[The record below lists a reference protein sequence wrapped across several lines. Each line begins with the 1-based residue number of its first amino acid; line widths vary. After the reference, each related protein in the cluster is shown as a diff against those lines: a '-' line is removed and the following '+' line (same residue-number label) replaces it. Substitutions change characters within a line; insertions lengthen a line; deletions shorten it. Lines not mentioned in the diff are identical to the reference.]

1 MKILHITEAM
11 GGGVANIMSLLAQAQ
26 AKQGHEVVV
35 AHSMRPDTPKEQLG
49 ELFPSPISRQELTM
63 VTEIRPLADLK
74 SLLSVTKLLQQ
85 SKPDVIHLHSSKAG
99 VVGRVAARVL
109 GMQHKVFYTPHG
121 LSFLRQDVSQQ
132 KQRLFKS
139 IERFMSACGGTIV
152 ACSASE
158 ADLVKQSL
166 KNQRVVFVENSVDVE
181 RVPAKQY
188 PVGPQDFVQVVTS
201 GRVCYPKAPWRFAK
215 LAQETLGTNLRF
227 KWLGD
232 GELREDLQVN
242 QGKLPENLEIT
253 GWLQRH
259 DLYTELLK
267 ADIFVLPSLWEG
279 MPLALIEAQVVGL
292 PCIVTDVTGCRDV
305 VENGV
310 TGFVCKDEAELL
322 EKLRL
327 LASDAALRQ
336 SMGLAARNK
345 ALSRFNVDRMAVEMQ
360 SVYQGAK
367 AA

>member
-26 AKQGHEVVV
+26 VKQGHEVIV
-35 AHSMRPDTPKEQLG
+35 AHSIRPDTPKEQLG
-49 ELFPSPISRQELTM
+49 ELFPSPICRQELTM

-74 SLLSVTKLLQQ
+74 SLFSVIRLLNQT
-85 SKPDVIHLHSSKAG
+85 KPDVIHLHSSKAG
-99 VVGRVAARVL
+99 VLGRIAARVL
-109 GMQHKVFYTPHG
+109 GMQRKVFYTPHG

-132 KQRLFKS
+132 KQRLFRS
-139 IERFMSACGGTIV
+139 IERFVGACGGTIV

-158 ADLVKQSL
+158 AGLVKQSL
-166 KNQRVVFVENSVDVE
+166 GNQQVVFVENSVDVE

-188 PVGPQDFVQVVTS
+188 PVSPQHIVQVVTS
-201 GRVCYPKAPWRFAK
+201 GRICYPKAPWRFAN
-215 LAQETLGTNLRF
+215 LAMKTMGSNLRF

-232 GELREDLQVN
+232 GELLHELYVH
-242 QGKLPENLEIT
+242 QGKLPANLEIA
-253 GWLQRH
+253 GWLPRA

-279 MPLALIEAQVVGL
+279 MPLALIEAQVIGL
-292 PCIVTDVTGCRDV
+292 PCVVTDVTGCRDV
-305 VENGV
+305 VEDGV

-327 LASDAALRQ
+327 LASDASLRH

-345 ALSRFNVDRMAVEMQ
+345 AVSRFNVDRMAVEMQ
-360 SVYQGAK
+360 DVYQGVKTA
-367 AA
+367 